1 MIESLDEQ
9 FRALGLLPAGETT
22 VDELRRSFEIDVDQP
37 SWYAAIEWI
46 LQRWIEVG
54 RVVAVIEALQ
64 ILESASW
71 ERSTLGRSSLALLRG
86 QLLAAQGGPIEAV
99 ELVGSEAL
107 DLARKR
113 ESPWWTLKAIR
124 LLEAVDRS
132 STELTSEGRVITEVL
147 GIGDPPLRRSS

>member
-46 LQRWIEVG
+46 LQRWLEAG
-54 RVVAVIEALQ
+54 RVEAVIESLQ
-64 ILESASW
+64 TLESASW

-86 QLLAAQGGPIEAV
+86 QLLAAQGSPIDAV
-99 ELVGSEAL
+99 ELAGAEAL
-107 DLARKR
+107 QTARTIK
-113 ESPWWTLKAIR
+113 SPG
-124 LLEAVDRS
+124 
-132 STELTSEGRVITEVL
+132 GR
-147 GIGDPPLRRSS
+147 